1 MSLKTWQFLLF
12 GSLGLSIFFGNSVAL
27 AQSNSSSGP
36 VVVPTGSTNTRSTN
50 TRSTSTTSSPSNSS
64 TQINESRTID
74 NSTSTGNSRS
84 RSRTTT
90 RTTQSTSSPVTS
102 ATRFTC
108 ENYNGEYTVMYQP
121 ETQPGQYFAWATPR
135 KMGGGW
141 EPLKRCNKIAERLE
155 RYRPDGL
162 TELRTSSLNGY
173 NVLCVTSQADPSC
186 RLVLTVPQ
194 DQDPYQV
201 RNNVFQN
208 LISADSGQQTTGV
221 NTYSADSGDFENI
234 AKLGRSLFEGSKKQN
249 LASQKTINLKP
260 FLDPKDG
267 GSGSQ
272 LKKGVGFDK
281 PKNQSGLEL
290 NTDGLR

>member
-12 GSLGLSIFFGNSVAL
+12 GCFGLSVFFGNSVAL
-27 AQSNSSSGP
+27 AQSNSSSGS
-36 VVVPTGSTNTRSTN
+36 VVVPTGSTD
-50 TRSTSTTSSPSNSS
+50 TRSTSTSSPSNSS
-64 TQINESRTID
+64 TQINRSRNID
-74 NSTSTGNSRS
+74 NSTSNGSSRS

-90 RTTQSTSSPVTS
+90 SESTSSPVTS

-121 ETQPGQYFAWATPR
+121 ETQPGQYFAWATPK

-141 EPLKRCNKIAERLE
+141 DPIKRCNKIAERLE

-162 TELRTSSLNGY
+162 TEMRTSALNGY

-186 RLVLTVPQ
+186 RLVLTVPPE
-194 DQDPYQV
+194 QDPYQV

-221 NTYSADSGDFENI
+221 STYSANSGDLENI
-234 AKLGRSLFEGSKKQN
+234 AKLGRSLLGGNKKQN
-249 LASQKTINLKP
+249 LASQKTINLQP
-260 FLDPKDG
+260 FLDRKDG

-272 LKKGVGFDK
+272 LKKGVEFDK

-290 NTDGLR
+290 NTEGLR